1 MKKRNTWQKEVIL
14 NVLKDNK
21 VHPTINELYE
31 IIKKEHNIGKATVYR
46 NINEMVE
53 EGKVRK
59 LASNDIYHY
68 DGNTT
73 NHYHLVC
80 KECNKI
86 IDIFDETVNNI
97 TQTIEKEQKIV
108 IDQMHIVI
116 DGLCSLCKNKRE
128 GR

>member
-14 NVLKDNK
+14 DVLTANR
-21 VHPTINELYE
+21 VHPTIGELYE
-31 IIKKEHNIGKATVYR
+31 LIKKEYNIGKATVYR

-53 EGKVRK
+53 EGKIQK
-59 LASNDIYHY
+59 ITASNTYHY
-68 DGNTT
+68 DGDSS

-86 IDIFDETVNNI
+86 IDMFDEKATKLIKN
-97 TQTIEKEQKIV
+97 IEKEQDVV
-108 IDQMHIVI
+108 IDQMHIII

-128 GR
+128 RR

>member
-14 NVLKDNK
+14 NALKSNK

-53 EGKVRK
+53 EGKVQK
-59 LASNDIYHY
+59 IASNDTYHY
-68 DGNTT
+68 DGNTI
-73 NHYHLVC
+73 NHYHIVC

-86 IDIFDETVNNI
+86 IDIFDQKANKIVEN
-97 TQTIEKEQKIV
+97 IEKEQDIV
-108 IDQMHIVI
+108 IDQIHVVI

-128 GR
+128 RR